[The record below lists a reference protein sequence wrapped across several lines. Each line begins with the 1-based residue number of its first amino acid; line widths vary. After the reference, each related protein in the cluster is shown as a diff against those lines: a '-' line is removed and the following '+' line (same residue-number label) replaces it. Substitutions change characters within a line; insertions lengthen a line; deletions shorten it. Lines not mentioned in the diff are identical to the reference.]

1 MSKFNKHDPI
11 WPPPINS
18 PQIQKRPSENQDV
31 WYSPKNLALLFLGF
45 LCGAIFDAIYQ
56 GLLFA
61 IFVRIRGE
69 QMLDGVSHT
78 SWLFVFYAGRFVQLA
93 SFALPIILY
102 LWLRRK
108 YPSFAVGLLSGGC
121 LIMLLILRL
130 FLVGLQ
136 ES

>member
-1 MSKFNKHDPI
+1 MSNFNKNDPI

-18 PQIQKRPSENQDV
+18 PQTQKYSDENNDV
-31 WYSPKNLALLFLGF
+31 WYSPKSLALIFLGF

-61 IFVRIRGE
+61 IFVKIRGE

-78 SWLFVFYAGRFVQLA
+78 SWLFVFYVGKFVEIA
-93 SFALPIILY
+93 SLALPILPY

-108 YPSFAVGLLSGGC
+108 YPSFAAGLLGGGC
-121 LIMLLILRL
+121 LVIILFLRL
-130 FLVGLQ
+130 FLIGLQ
-136 ES
+136 AD